1 MANGNPDADEQH
13 SMALDE
19 IDSAHEGEHE
29 ERRMTDAQ
37 ELMGGPDD
45 DIAMGA
51 DANGPEDEEMGYDAN
66 GPDDDDDNG
75 SSY

>member
-13 SMALDE
+13 SMSLDA
-19 IDSAHEGEHE
+19 IHEGEHE

-45 DIAMGA
+45 DIAMGE
-51 DANGPEDEEMGYDAN
+51 DEYDDEEMNMDGSH
-66 GPDDDDDNG
+66 DDEENG